1 MIIIKLILA
10 VSAFYFLFGFL
21 FAILF
26 VIKGVEKI
34 DEEAHG
40 GTLGFRIIIIPGA
53 MVFWPL
59 LMRKWIKSTN
69 QTGHD

>member
-1 MIIIKLILA
+1 MIIIKLMLA
-10 VSAFYFLFGFL
+10 VTALYLFIGLL

-26 VIKGVEKI
+26 VIKGVEQV
-34 DEEAHG
+34 DEGAHG
-40 GTLGFRIIIIPGA
+40 SSIRFRIIIIPGTMA
-53 MVFWPL
+53 FWPL